1 MSEYIWVSGVLPD
14 RRIMSLF
21 DMFVLVARQHLSRKT
36 CMNESTTKKIV
47 MQNPDLESECEG
59 HKTANSNAFLEKDGH
74 KREYQIKSAFC
85 VLGYSI
91 YIS

>member
-1 MSEYIWVSGVLPD
+1 
-14 RRIMSLF
+14 
-21 DMFVLVARQHLSRKT
+21 
-36 CMNESTTKKIV
+36 